1 MPSRH
6 KKHIFPFSAQLD
18 SISRLINNAKN
29 VVSGVTSGV
38 GSGNA
43 GSSLIGGSNNFG
55 AGGFSQPAGG
65 FNQPSKLFLDTLPK
79 SFL

>member
-29 VVSGVTSGV
+29 VVSGVTTGV
-38 GSGNA
+38 GGGTA

-55 AGGFSQPAGG
+55 AGGFTQPG
-65 FNQPSKLFLDTLPK
+65 KLFLDSLPK